1 MQVVT
6 TTESPPREGGFWE
19 KHTDLEARHWWQE
32 WSPAFGRG
40 YKMLQGPEALWY
52 ILIVQQQERRLST
65 FAFAFQFLLTQLAV
79 GTGIQIQSTSAHGIQ
94 RMDFI
99 QITRP
104 ERERD
109 SSTHIYIYIYELYI
123 MERDISRPYLLFS
136 WSLRALFLFSSN
148 QLTILLN
155 NVQPN
160 LIWQRFLHW
169 KQQFLRVNWWS
180 AGNPYYTHIWAMA
193 IWYQADKHSAPELMG
208 QKLAWNQP
216 LSRI

>member
-6 TTESPPREGGFWE
+6 TTESRPREGGFWE
-19 KHTDLEARHWWQE
+19 KHTDLEARNWWQE

-40 YKMLQGPEALWY
+40 YKMLQGPEGLWY

-65 FAFAFQFLLTQLAV
+65 FAFAFQLLLTQLAV
-79 GTGIQIQSTSAHGIQ
+79 GSGIQIQSTSAHGIQ

-109 SSTHIYIYIYELYI
+109 SSIYRERETYLDHI
-123 MERDISRPYLLFS
+123 LFS
-136 WSLRALFLFSSN
+136 WSLHALFLFSSN

-155 NVQPN
+155 NVQAN

-169 KQQFLRVNWWS
+169 KRQFLRVNWWS

-193 IWYQADKHSAPELMG
+193 IWYHADKHSAPELMG
-208 QKLAWNQP
+208 QKPALN
-216 LSRI
+216 